1 MPDHTSSSSC
11 VVSLR
16 CSLEQRA
23 ELERRA
29 RGKQVGAYLRGVLFP
44 ANDNT
49 PVPRHPRKPSKDD
62 IALARALAQL
72 GQIATALREQ
82 RRAAELAGL
91 PEEDERV
98 SQDLNRLLTEIKS
111 LLMKGLGVRER

>member
-1 MPDHTSSSSC
+1 MPDRTSSSSC

-29 RGKQVGAYLRGVLFP
+29 RGKQVGAYLRAVLFP
-44 ANDNT
+44 ANDN
-49 PVPRHPRKPSKDD
+49 VPRQPRKPSQDD
-62 IALARALAQL
+62 VALATALMQL

-91 PEEDERV
+91 PAEDERA
-98 SQDLNRLLTEIKS
+98 SQDIYRLLVEIKS